1 MKKTTKTRSKVRKV
15 AVAEMSY
22 SPEKETVNVSV
33 APKKFFVLAMIVL
46 LGGLL
51 LLGAKKYKGLIIAG
65 KVNGQVVT
73 RLQLEK
79 TLNDR
84 YAKQTFDDL
93 AGTILVKQLAKQNA
107 VVISEE
113 DVNNEITATEQ
124 RLGGKEALQTTL
136 DRMGYTTARFQ
147 DEMRT
152 QVLVA
157 KLASKVLTVDVTD
170 DEVKKFFDENK
181 TLFPDK
187 KFDEVKADIKLNLTQ
202 QKVQQEFTTWFAE
215 QKKQASIASYL

>member
-51 LLGAKKYKGLIIAG
+51 LLGAKKYKGLIVAG